1 MRWILY
7 GAGIVC
13 VVLANHLTGWRY
25 LRQDVHILQVPF
37 KPGSALLITAAL
49 VFFIW
54 GWFV

>member
-1 MRWILY
+1 MRWILN
-7 GAGIVC
+7 GAGVVC

-37 KPGSALLITAAL
+37 KPVSALLIAAAL